1 MYITTSGFRPT
12 SIWSVGRAIEA
23 AFANEPDAAFDV
35 DELCRL
41 VYGVRWSHIEKKHR
55 VAVLRTAK
63 ARPGLKYLRSERS
76 GGMLIFYT
84 PDNVMSYGMARLKGD
99 RLEDPY
105 QTNTDLR
112 KRLRPGGDH
121 HKLIVPGGV
130 WHLHTEIFKAE
141 RDGDTKKLKELQRE
155 QDRALA
161 AIFGR

>member
-1 MYITTSGFRPT
+1 MLTIMSKGLGR
-12 SIWSVGRAIEA
+12 VGRAIEA

-84 PDNVMSYGMARLKGD
+84 PDNVVSYAMARLKGD

-105 QTNTDLR
+105 QTNTELR
-112 KRLRPGGDH
+112 ERLQRGGDH
-121 HKLIVPGGV
+121 HRLIVPGGV